1 MDIPHLDLET
11 QCEWCEGRGVFF
23 EGCEKMDCHR
33 CHGCGFV
40 PTEMGARI
48 LRLIRHNTRISAEL
62 RVVSGS

>member
-1 MDIPHLDLET
+1 M
-11 QCEWCEGRGVFF
+11 FF